1 MKEQKQAKNG
11 NITDRLFGGLN
22 MSWMSVI
29 IFSIVSAVLT
39 TVFLIVPIFK
49 GTSFIRV
56 GETFEAWIFFA
67 VIIMSNCK
75 KPLESAEKTFVFF
88 LISQPLI
95 YLMQVPFSQL
105 GWGIFG
111 YYRYWFY
118 WTLATF
124 PMAFIGWYIKKKN
137 WLSLVILS
145 PVIIYLTAVA
155 YASVRDCIERFPHML
170 AMAIFCTLQIIC
182 YIIAFLPD
190 LKTRLVGFVIPF
202 AVTAVLIITSDSV
215 SFTASEILPDD
226 PSFSSEAAI
235 SVEDESVVN
244 VQLED
249 PERGT
254 VYINAQKYGT
264 TDFII
269 TDGENEYVYTIEI
282 YKENGV
288 SAAKITAA
296 E

>member
-39 TVFLIVPIFK
+39 AVFLIVPIFK

-111 YYRYWFY
+111 YYR
-118 WTLATF
+118 
-124 PMAFIGWYIKKKN
+124 
-137 WLSLVILS
+137 
-145 PVIIYLTAVA
+145 
-155 YASVRDCIERFPHML
+155 
-170 AMAIFCTLQIIC
+170 
-182 YIIAFLPD
+182 
-190 LKTRLVGFVIPF
+190 
-202 AVTAVLIITSDSV
+202 
-215 SFTASEILPDD
+215 
-226 PSFSSEAAI
+226 
-235 SVEDESVVN
+235 
-244 VQLED
+244 
-249 PERGT
+249 
-254 VYINAQKYGT
+254 
-264 TDFII
+264 
-269 TDGENEYVYTIEI
+269 
-282 YKENGV
+282 
-288 SAAKITAA
+288 
-296 E
+296 